1 MHKNTEKVKKFL
13 IESYLKK
20 FSEIKTTTLTAQ
32 EDLMWYR
39 LNKLLIEK
47 QDELNKDKS
56 AIAEQARKDGVVFLE
71 TGQPDLENSNKEVLD
86 KANEKTMLL
95 INEDFDAKVLT
106 IEILNKIK
114 VENEIPS
121 GQYNYLLEL
130 FLKEN

>member
-1 MHKNTEKVKKFL
+1 MKKFL
-13 IESYLKK
+13 IESYQKK

-47 QDELNKDKS
+47 QDELNKDKT

-130 FLKEN
+130 FLKEEQI

>member
-1 MHKNTEKVKKFL
+1 MKKFL
-13 IESYLKK
+13 IESYLKN

-86 KANEKTMLL
+86 KANEKTTLL

-130 FLKEN
+130 FLKEEQI

>member
-1 MHKNTEKVKKFL
+1 MKKFL

-39 LNKLLIEK
+39 LNKMLIEK

-86 KANEKTMLL
+86 KANEKTTLL

-130 FLKEN
+130 FLKEEQI

>member
-1 MHKNTEKVKKFL
+1 MKKFL

-20 FSEIKTTTLTAQ
+20 FSEINTTTLTAQ

-130 FLKEN
+130 FLKEEQI